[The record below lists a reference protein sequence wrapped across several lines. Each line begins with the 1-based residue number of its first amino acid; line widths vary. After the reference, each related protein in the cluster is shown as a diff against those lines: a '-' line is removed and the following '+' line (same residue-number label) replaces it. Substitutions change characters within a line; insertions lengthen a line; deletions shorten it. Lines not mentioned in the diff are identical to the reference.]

1 MRTWSKPQKIIT
13 QHNWCKVALD
23 LNCHWLIL
31 SHVALT
37 KFNSILFVIQFSNWT
52 QLKIQQHVFN
62 IVERG
67 VREGRKNRLPIFPF
81 VNKPIKKK
89 KSVVSILK
97 ERFLKISLESWC
109 FHQLRLECVRQQ
121 QQKLRRNG
129 FFLSKLHDFL
139 PRMMPQ
145 WLKCNHSNQFWPDL
159 AITRR

>member
-13 QHNWCKVALD
+13 QHNWCWVALD

-37 KFNSILFVIQFSNWT
+37 KFNSILCVIQFSNWT
-52 QLKIQQHVFN
+52 QLKIQQQVFN

-67 VREGRKNRLPIFPF
+67 VREGGKNRLPIFPF
-81 VNKPIKKK
+81 VNEHNKKK
-89 KSVVSILK
+89 KVSILK
-97 ERFLKISLESWC
+97 ERFLQISLESW
-109 FHQLRLECVRQQ
+109 FFYQLRLECVRQQ
-121 QQKLRRNG
+121 QQKLRKNG

-139 PRMMPQ
+139 PPMMPQ

>member
-23 LNCHWLIL
+23 FNCHWLIL

-67 VREGRKNRLPIFPF
+67 VREGGKNRLPIFSF
-81 VNKPIKKK
+81 VNEHNKKK
-89 KSVVSILK
+89 NVVSILK

-121 QQKLRRNG
+121 QQKLRKNG

-139 PRMMPQ
+139 PPMMPQ

>member
-23 LNCHWLIL
+23 LHCHWLIL

-37 KFNSILFVIQFSNWT
+37 KFNSILFVMQFSNWT

-67 VREGRKNRLPIFPF
+67 VNEHN
-81 VNKPIKKK
+81 KKK
-89 KSVVSILK
+89 NVVSILK

-121 QQKLRRNG
+121 QQKLRKNG

-139 PRMMPQ
+139 PPMMPQ

>member
-23 LNCHWLIL
+23 FNCHWLIL

-67 VREGRKNRLPIFPF
+67 VREGGKNRLPIFPF
-81 VNKPIKKK
+81 VNEHNKKK
-89 KSVVSILK
+89 KCCLSRK
-97 ERFLKISLESWC
+97 GKIFEDIPRVLMFPSTSSWVC
-109 FHQLRLECVRQQ
+109 QATTTKTEEEWIFPFQIAW
-121 QQKLRRNG
+121 
-129 FFLSKLHDFL
+129 L
-139 PRMMPQ
+139 PTTY
-145 WLKCNHSNQFWPDL
+145 D
-159 AITRR
+159 ATVT